1 MMYHVRIY
9 YDEKGSNIDYTID
22 ISKEQL
28 TEELLKALNNNT
40 PLVVNNPKYTVILN
54 TNKVIF
60 IEIKELKDD

>member
-1 MMYHVRIY
+1 MYHVRIY